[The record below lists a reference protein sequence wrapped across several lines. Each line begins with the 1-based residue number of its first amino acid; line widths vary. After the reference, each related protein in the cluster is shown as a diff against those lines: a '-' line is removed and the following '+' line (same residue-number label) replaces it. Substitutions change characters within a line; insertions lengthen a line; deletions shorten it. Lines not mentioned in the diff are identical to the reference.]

1 MEDWSYFA
9 DISSPP
15 RNCNNMKHLLWSQLS
30 IWWNTELESV
40 LGTFFKSVLWT
51 CWQSLQSTKN
61 VLFFTF
67 KESLCYMNF
76 CNWTYIRKLKKCKII
91 SSLCPRQLIF
101 YFVVVIITMEK
112 LISARKRELIIRT
125 RRKIKVVVT
134 RGKND
139 FKNWGLF
146 FLFLCLLSLLSLRLI
161 SISNWKER
169 KWRKF
174 MVYKDKMFL
183 YFFLNFTAIFE
194 TMDYW
199 ITKGNWALQ
208 CYH

>member
-1 MEDWSYFA
+1 
-9 DISSPP
+9 
-15 RNCNNMKHLLWSQLS
+15 MKYRVRVCSWD
-30 IWWNTELESV
+30 
-40 LGTFFKSVLWT
+40 FFLPSVLWT

-146 FLFLCLLSLLSLRLI
+146 FLFLCLLSLLSLFLFRTGKRENEGNLWFIKIKCFYI
-161 SISNWKER
+161 SFSTLQQYLR
-169 KWRKF
+169 Q
-174 MVYKDKMFL
+174 
-183 YFFLNFTAIFE
+183 
-194 TMDYW
+194 W
-199 ITKGNWALQ
+199 ITELPKEIEPCNVTTKLFFVCLKYNWS
-208 CYH
+208 

>member
-1 MEDWSYFA
+1 
-9 DISSPP
+9 
-15 RNCNNMKHLLWSQLS
+15 MKYRVRVCSWD
-30 IWWNTELESV
+30 
-40 LGTFFKSVLWT
+40 FFVPSVLWT

-146 FLFLCLLSLLSLRLI
+146 SLFLCFS
-161 SISNWKER
+161 
-169 KWRKF
+169 
-174 MVYKDKMFL
+174 VCFL
-183 YFFLNFTAIFE
+183 YFLYVWFLFRTGKRENEGNLWFIKIKCFYISFSTLQQ
-194 TMDYW
+194 YLRQW
-199 ITKGNWALQ
+199 ITELPKEIEPCNVTTKLFFVCLKYNWS
-208 CYH
+208 

>member
-1 MEDWSYFA
+1 MLHEFLQLDIYSEVEEMQNYFIIMPKA
-9 DISSPP
+9 IDFLLCSS
-15 RNCNNMKHLLWSQLS
+15 N
-30 IWWNTELESV
+30 
-40 LGTFFKSVLWT
+40 
-51 CWQSLQSTKN
+51 
-61 VLFFTF
+61 
-67 KESLCYMNF
+67 
-76 CNWTYIRKLKKCKII
+76 
-91 SSLCPRQLIF
+91 
-101 YFVVVIITMEK
+101 ITMEK

-161 SISNWKER
+161 SSSNWKER